1 MAAEQSAEQFR
12 GQARLPGFAA
22 PRRYDLRLLPDLAA
36 CAFAGSVAVDLHVA
50 APTRFLVLN
59 AAELDVAPG
68 GVGFAPRGSAQVT
81 IKSLIACGGASLWGG
96 WKGALDLLCSCRVSG
111 FRGLGARGMW
121 DSSPAA
127 VG

>member
-1 MAAEQSAEQFR
+1 MAAEQQSAEQFR

-22 PRRYDLRLLPDLAA
+22 PRRYDLRLAPDLAA

-68 GVGFAPRGSAQVT
+68 GVGFAPAGSGQVT
-81 IKSLIACGGASLWGG
+81 KSLIAC
-96 WKGALDLLCSCRVSG
+96 SG
-111 FRGLGARGMW
+111 CL
-121 DSSPAA
+121 
-127 VG
+127 